1 VVKDWRRVPII
12 LNLERVI
19 DEGGFYNLTKML
31 VDLYVFLGDYL
42 LGIWL
47 PNLFYFGVDGVIVF
61 QSMNSG
67 VRM

>member
-1 VVKDWRRVPII
+1 MVKGWRRVPIF

-31 VDLYVFLGDYL
+31 VDLYVFLRDYL

-47 PNLFYFGVDGVIVF
+47 PNLFILG
-61 QSMNSG
+61 
-67 VRM
+67 